1 MMRPWLLLLIL
12 ITLFRAKGSLI
23 SDCKY
28 FEDFKEEK
36 LQSRCNASMANT
48 LAQRITKSGGC
59 FNKFKSKDP
68 LLFHTWISG
77 GIKWRSEYFR
87 LMTNFLLEAFV
98 VTQDLKRSTLIFWV
112 PQSDVAVINE
122 TNMEIFKRLN
132 PYVRLQI
139 FDYDYEVS
147 RTPLAI
153 SDKLSN
159 FANLSSVKFKGSENN
174 NVGLSLY
181 SDIIRLTLIYNYG
194 KYWNY

>member
-1 MMRPWLLLLIL
+1 M
-12 ITLFRAKGSLI
+12 I

-28 FEDFKEEK
+28 FEEFKEDR
-36 LQSRCNASMANT
+36 LPFRCNASMANE
-48 LAQRITKSGGC
+48 LARRITKNGGC
-59 FNKFKSKDP
+59 FNKFKSKDR

-77 GIKWRSEYFR
+77 GLKWKTENFR
-87 LMTNFLLEAFV
+87 LMTNFLMEAFV

-112 PQSDVAVINE
+112 PPSDAAVINE
-122 TNMEIFKRLN
+122 TNIAIFKRLN

-153 SDKLSN
+153 SDVLSN

-174 NVGLSLY
+174 NFGFSLY
-181 SDIIRLTLIYNYG
+181 SDIVRSTLIYNYG
-194 KYWNY
+194 KHFEYYY